1 MDVGDGGHILLAGPI
16 AESLLTLDDKYR
28 SMINLL
34 GDYQVKHGQIIKIY
48 SAYSANDFGNPAIP
62 ARFKS

>member
-1 MDVGDGGHILLAGPI
+1 MDVGDGGHILLAGPL

-28 SMINLL
+28 SIINLL

-48 SAYSANDFGNPAIP
+48 SAYSSNEFGNPAMP
-62 ARFKS
+62 VRFKS